1 MNALFSNR
9 TGRISKN
16 TWKDMMKLVH
26 EIGGINRQKIIFGQ
40 QRGHVKLSQVQKKH
54 CILYSRINSKYI
66 KCLAIKK
73 CEQGM

>member
-26 EIGGINRQKIIFGQ
+26 EIGGITDHK
-40 QRGHVKLSQVQKKH
+40 
-54 CILYSRINSKYI
+54 
-66 KCLAIKK
+66 
-73 CEQGM
+73 